1 METNSITP
9 NTAINGKTIAGIVI
23 LIVGSILLI
32 DQFNLFVI
40 PDWVLSWPM
49 LLIAYG
55 LYLGG
60 KYNFRKPIWIY
71 LTVLGVGFLL
81 TDNIPDADRFIWPVA
96 IIGVGAWMVTRHNNN
111 AREDKTYTEYKQ
123 V

>member
-9 NTAINGKTIAGIVI
+9 NTTINGKTIAGIII
-23 LIVGSILLI
+23 LIAGSILLI
-32 DQFNLFVI
+32 DQLDLFMI
-40 PDWVLSWPM
+40 PGWVLSWPM

-60 KYNFRKPIWIY
+60 KYNFRKPVWIY
-71 LTVLGVGFLL
+71 LTVLGSAFLL
-81 TDNIPDADRFIWPVA
+81 TDNITDADRFVWPLAV
-96 IIGVGAWMVTRHNNN
+96 IGMGAWMVTRHTNRVKEGNTFT
-111 AREDKTYTEYKQ
+111 DYKQ

>member
-9 NTAINGKTIAGIVI
+9 NTTINGKTIAGIII
-23 LIVGSILLI
+23 LIAGSILLI
-32 DQFNLFVI
+32 DQLDLFMI
-40 PDWVLSWPM
+40 PGWVLSWPM

-71 LTVLGVGFLL
+71 LTVLGSAFLL
-81 TDNIPDADRFIWPVA
+81 TDNITDADRFVWPLAV
-96 IIGVGAWMVTRHNNN
+96 IGMGAWMVTRHTNRVKEGNTFT
-111 AREDKTYTEYKQ
+111 DYKQ

>member
-9 NTAINGKTIAGIVI
+9 NTTINGKTIAGIII
-23 LIVGSILLI
+23 LIAGSILLI
-32 DQFNLFVI
+32 DQLDLFMI
-40 PDWVLSWPM
+40 PGWVLSWPM

-71 LTVLGVGFLL
+71 LTVLGSAFLL
-81 TDNIPDADRFIWPVA
+81 TDNITDADRFVWPLAV
-96 IIGVGAWMVTRHNNN
+96 IGVGAWMITRHTNRVKEGNTFT
-111 AREDKTYTEYKQ
+111 DYKQ

>member
-1 METNSITP
+1 
-9 NTAINGKTIAGIVI
+9 
-23 LIVGSILLI
+23 
-32 DQFNLFVI
+32 
-40 PDWVLSWPM
+40 M

-71 LTVLGVGFLL
+71 LTVLGSAFLL
-81 TDNIPDADRFIWPVA
+81 TDNIADADHFVWPVA
-96 IIGVGAWMVTRHNNN
+96 IIGVGAWMVTRHTNKVKDDN
-111 AREDKTYTEYKQ
+111 TYADYKQ